1 MRKYNSVEEL
11 LLPFQFSFII
21 NALIISLVISIPT
34 ALLSCY
40 MILRRWSLMGD
51 AIAHATLPGI
61 AIAYF
66 FKIHLIIG
74 AFLSGMICTLVTE
87 FLKENCRIKQDT
99 IMGVIFSGMFGL
111 GIVLYAKIRPGV
123 HLDHILFGNIL
134 GISVDDIMLSTIVA
148 IGVTVVIALKWRD
161 LLLDSFDSIQARI
174 VGLPVRLIRYGLLSM
189 IALSIISALKAVGI
203 ILVMALLVTP
213 GTIALLITQR
223 FSTMLVVATL
233 VAIFS
238 SFSGV
243 YLSFFL
249 DSAPAPTIVLIMIM
263 IFITVFAKNRIRIFQ

>member
-1 MRKYNSVEEL
+1 
-11 LLPFQFSFII
+11 
-21 NALIISLVISIPT
+21 
-34 ALLSCY
+34 
-40 MILRRWSLMGD
+40 MGD